1 MLAIFESK
9 GLEFDDVLLYN
20 LFTDSQPQVSIRMCI
35 LSRMYTNINCMKDSL
50 AVIMNCGAKNLMINT
65 SPSRKVDLL
74 LLSQHQ
80 SNERSEVIKFWI
92 GASLNMQASATR
104 NLVKKMLI

>member
-20 LFTDSQPQVSIRMCI
+20 LFTDSQVSIRMCI
-35 LSRMYTNINCMKDSL
+35 LSCMYTNINCMKDSL
-50 AVIMNCGAKNLMINT
+50 AVIMKCGAKNLMINT